1 MRRYEVLYIVHPD
14 LTDEETK
21 AVSDRYSELVTA
33 QKGTIIKV
41 EDWGRRRLAYEIK
54 KQDKGSYILIDFYG
68 PGSMIKEIERN
79 FRIDDKVLKYL
90 TVKTRDPFDPSML
103 EKEKEKEEQ
112 ARPESLISPEEA
124 EEAPEKPAEE
134 PAAEPAAEKE
144 PEEGE

>member
-14 LTDEETK
+14 LTDEEIK

-41 EDWGRRRLAYEIK
+41 EDWGQRRLAYDIN
-54 KQDKGSYILIDFYG
+54 KQGKGSYILIDFYG

-103 EKEKEKEEQ
+103 EKEQEER
-112 ARPESLISPEEA
+112 ARTESLISPEEA

>member
-33 QKGTIIKV
+33 QQGTIIKV
-41 EDWGRRRLAYEIK
+41 EDWGRRRLAYEIR
-54 KQDKGSYILIDFYG
+54 KQDKGTYILIDFYG

-103 EKEKEKEEQ
+103 EKEQEEQ
-112 ARPESLISPEEA
+112 TRAETLISPEEA

>member
-21 AVSDRYSELVTA
+21 AVSDRYSDLVTA

-134 PAAEPAAEKE
+134 PAAEKE

>member
-14 LTDEETK
+14 LTDEEIK

-33 QKGTIIKV
+33 QKGTIVKV
-41 EDWGRRRLAYEIK
+41 EDWGQRRLAYDIN
-54 KQDKGSYILIDFYG
+54 KQGKGSYILIDFYG

-90 TVKTRDPFDPSML
+90 TIKTRDPFDPSML
-103 EKEKEKEEQ
+103 EKEQEEK